1 MLWSNFVGQTG
12 PRLSETLATDSRV
25 CEEVVVVENE
35 GGCSIHGRERCW
47 VVKFIPV
54 RPGNVVF
61 DFLIWLFG
69 IGIA

>member
-1 MLWSNFVGQTG
+1 M
-12 PRLSETLATDSRV
+12 V

-69 IGIA
+69 IGICLSAHSPALLFCHSQLF